1 MTIII
6 SKQTHS
12 PTTAN
17 TFKMKE
23 ADSALERLSLNS
35 IKNAEMAS
43 CSQSS
48 MHVVSFFDIEINNF
62 HAD

>member
-23 ADSALERLSLNS
+23 AESALERLSLNS
-35 IKNAEMAS
+35 IKNAQMAS

-48 MHVVSFFDIEINNF
+48 MHVVHFLI
-62 HAD
+62 

>member
-23 ADSALERLSLNS
+23 AESDLGRLSLNC

-48 MHVVSFFDIEINNF
+48 MRVLF
-62 HAD
+62 HFVI